1 MAALGSGSGNGWEI
15 MVSDLAAGRYVLQI
29 TGETRGSGPS
39 TYTGQLAFAVP
50 EPATLAMLGLAAFV

>member
-1 MAALGSGSGNGWEI
+1 

-50 EPATLAMLGLAAFV
+50 EPATLAMLGLGLLGMGVRRRKSIH